1 MLIDRGEQYERAI
14 QLYYRAFQRYPPN
27 LDALDNTNNRR
38 FLRHRYKDPMTDK
51 DEWRLIHAAGP
62 GVFPDSLVN
71 KKRLASGKLPANS
84 VWLWGQGRPL
94 KIETIGSRFGFTGG
108 VISAVDLVKGIGVA
122 AGLKPIF
129 VPGAT
134 GYTDT
139 NYRGKAQAAL
149 NALETM
155 DFVYVHVEAPDEAG
169 HNGDLAMKRKAIE
182 DFDEKVVG
190 TILNA
195 GRNDLAILVLCDHRT
210 PVVKRTH
217 TREPIPFAFTGPGIS
232 PDNMRS
238 YSERGAEEGSLGLI
252 KGHDILT
259 HFTGAFSSR

>member
-1 MLIDRGEQYERAI
+1 
-14 QLYYRAFQRYPPN
+14 
-27 LDALDNTNNRR
+27 
-38 FLRHRYKDPMTDK
+38 
-51 DEWRLIHAAGP
+51 
-62 GVFPDSLVN
+62 VN
-71 KKRLASGKLPANS
+71 KKRLASGKLPATS
-84 VWLWGQGRPL
+84 VWFWGQGRPL

-108 VISAVDLVKGIGVA
+108 VISAVDLIKGIGVA

-134 GYTDT
+134 GYIDT

-149 NALETM
+149 DALKTM
-155 DFVYVHVEAPDEAG
+155 DFVFVHVEAPDEAG
-169 HNGDLAMKRKAIE
+169 HNGDLAMKKKAIE

-210 PVVKRTH
+210 PLVKRTH
-217 TREPIPFAFTGPGIS
+217 TREPVPFAFTGPGLT
-232 PDNMRS
+232 PDRMLS
-238 YSERGAEEGSLGLI
+238 YSERAAEEGSLGLI
-252 KGHDILT
+252 SGHDILT